1 MHPLNQHASR
11 TRREFLTTTASGLGA
26 MALGAMLSDD
36 GLLRAED
43 AIDAPAASPLEPK
56 PPHFEPK
63 AKACIFIFMAGA
75 PSQLDL
81 FTPKPRLNEL
91 HGQKLPQS
99 ILDSARFAFIQPDTA
114 TLMGSP
120 RTFTKHGQ
128 CGMEFSDWL
137 PHLGSVADDLLMVRS
152 LQSEEFNH
160 HPGQL
165 MMQCGV
171 SRFGMPTMG
180 SWLNYG
186 LGSESRDLP
195 GYVVLTAGRG
205 SSGGATL
212 YQSGFLP
219 SSYGGVLFR
228 NQGEPVL
235 NLANPAGLP
244 PELQRAGLDVLSRAN
259 SRRYQEVHDPE
270 IASRIASYELANRM
284 QTAAPDLIDLSQE
297 SQQTLDQYG
306 VGRPEPEKTWRGS
319 LGHLKTYDTFARNC
333 LLARRLVER
342 GVRFINII
350 HASWDQHS
358 DLDFNLFHN
367 AECVDQPIAALIK
380 DLKQRGLLDSTMA
393 ARPSGRTARA
403 AMPTPAATI
412 IPSPTQCCSPAV
424 ASRAG

>member
-1 MHPLNQHASR
+1 MSFSPETSRAAPHASQHSRGARHAMHPHDQQIHRA
-11 TRREFLTTTASGLGA
+11 RREFLTTTASGLGA

-43 AIDAPAASPLEPK
+43 AIDAPATSPLDPK

-63 AKACIFIFMAGA
+63 AKACIFIYMAGA

-81 FTPKPRLNEL
+81 FTPKPKLNEL

-152 LQSEEFNH
+152 LHSEEFNH

-186 LGSESRDLP
+186 LGSESKDLP
-195 GYVVLTAGRG
+195 GY
-205 SSGGATL
+205 
-212 YQSGFLP
+212 
-219 SSYGGVLFR
+219 
-228 NQGEPVL
+228 
-235 NLANPAGLP
+235 
-244 PELQRAGLDVLSRAN
+244 
-259 SRRYQEVHDPE
+259 
-270 IASRIASYELANRM
+270 
-284 QTAAPDLIDLSQE
+284 
-297 SQQTLDQYG
+297 
-306 VGRPEPEKTWRGS
+306 
-319 LGHLKTYDTFARNC
+319 
-333 LLARRLVER
+333 
-342 GVRFINII
+342 
-350 HASWDQHS
+350 
-358 DLDFNLFHN
+358 
-367 AECVDQPIAALIK
+367 
-380 DLKQRGLLDSTMA
+380 
-393 ARPSGRTARA
+393 
-403 AMPTPAATI
+403 
-412 IPSPTQCCSPAV
+412 
-424 ASRAG
+424 